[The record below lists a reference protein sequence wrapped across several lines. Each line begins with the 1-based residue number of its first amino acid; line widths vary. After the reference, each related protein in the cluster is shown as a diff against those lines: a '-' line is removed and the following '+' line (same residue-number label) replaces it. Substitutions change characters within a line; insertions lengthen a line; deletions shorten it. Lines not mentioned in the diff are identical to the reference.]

1 MICVLVLLSFVSF
14 SCVFLYIFFFFK
26 QKTAYEMRISD
37 WSSDVCSSDLT
48 PATVAGVV
56 SHDPGLAARVLA
68 LANSSQ
74 FGLTRRV
81 TELSQA
87 ITIVGTGVVQTLALA
102 SAAALVDTDGIIEGA
117 HEPVARDALAP
128 RLLAPTAWVQPDD
141 ADRHSVVAGKRE
153 SGRGGCGWW

>member
-1 MICVLVLLSFVSF
+1 MDAIADGRS
-14 SCVFLYIFFFFK
+14 
-26 QKTAYEMRISD
+26 
-37 WSSDVCSSDLT
+37 T

-87 ITIVGTGVVQTLALA
+87 ITIVGTGVVQTLAIA

-117 HEPVARDALAP
+117 HEPDARVAIDRTSTRP
-128 RLLAPTAWVQPDD
+128 SSSHPCPTPMPACV
-141 ADRHSVVAGKRE
+141 
-153 SGRGGCGWW
+153 

>member
-1 MICVLVLLSFVSF
+1 MGRHRHRRPCMSNTKRQPPVSTATLPVLMDAIADGRS
-14 SCVFLYIFFFFK
+14 
-26 QKTAYEMRISD
+26 
-37 WSSDVCSSDLT
+37 T

-87 ITIVGTGVVQTLALA
+87 ITIVGTGVVQTLAIA
-102 SAAALVDTDGIIEGA
+102 SAAALVDTDGII
-117 HEPVARDALAP
+117 
-128 RLLAPTAWVQPDD
+128 
-141 ADRHSVVAGKRE
+141 
-153 SGRGGCGWW
+153 